1 MTSVPCRSLSIREH
15 LTPSVVLITET
26 FTRRM
31 IDNLHQA
38 IYLLHFLAFGSANST
53 NVVEKTMQAPLPLY
67 TGAVDMFIVGLGR
80 LSYGDAPDLIDGQ
93 AKEALERCSGM
104 GPPSGI

>member
-1 MTSVPCRSLSIREH
+1 M
-15 LTPSVVLITET
+15 LITET
-26 FTRRM
+26 FACRM

-67 TGAVDMFIVGLGR
+67 IGAVDMFIVGLGR

-104 GPPSGI
+104 DLRSGV

>member
-1 MTSVPCRSLSIREH
+1 M
-15 LTPSVVLITET
+15 LITNT
-26 FTRRM
+26 IARRI

-67 TGAVDMFIVGLGR
+67 IGAVDMFVVGLGR
-80 LSYGDAPDLIDGQ
+80 LSYGDAPDWIDGQ
-93 AKEALERCSGM
+93 AKETLERCSGM
-104 GPPSGI
+104 CPTSDV